1 MSDTWQDYLPTQFHA
16 AVIFKSMHSQNLDM
30 ASIYVCHNMNSKME
44 LLKFTELNDW
54 REKENPPEAFLAS

>member
-1 MSDTWQDYLPTQFHA
+1 MSDTLQDQLPTQFNA
-16 AVIFKSMHSQNLDM
+16 AVTFKSMHTQKLGIVSM
-30 ASIYVCHNMNSKME
+30 CHSKNNKME